1 MELIIGPALALIG
14 SIFFTVASAKKTVNR
29 IDDIETSSRQ
39 QIVLLEDKVAM
50 LESKMIDIT
59 QNTEIKFAQ
68 TLAPVAQAVKALNEQ
83 VGI

>member
-29 IDDIETSSRQ
+29 IDDIETSSHE
-39 QIVLLEDKVAM
+39 QIVLLENKAAM

>member
-14 SIFFTVASAKKTVNR
+14 SMFFTVVSAKKTEQR
-29 IDDIETSSRQ
+29 IDDIETSSRK
-39 QIVLLEDKVAM
+39 QIVLLEDKAAM

>member
-14 SIFFTVASAKKTVNR
+14 SIFFTFASTKKTVNR

-39 QIVLLEDKVAM
+39 QIVLLEDKAAM
-50 LESKMIDIT
+50 LESKLIDIT

-68 TLAPVAQAVKALNEQ
+68 TLAPVAQAVRALNEQ

>member
-29 IDDIETSSRQ
+29 IDDIETSSRE
-39 QIVLLEDKVAM
+39 QIVLLEDKAAK
-50 LESKMIDIT
+50 LESKMSDIT

>member
-14 SIFFTVASAKKTVNR
+14 SIFFTVASSKKIVNR
-29 IDDIETSSRQ
+29 IDDIETSSRE